1 MNTPTPTPTCGELSC
16 DECNNRTAALTAERD
31 QLRAEVNALVITKDK
46 ACAAAVENKAE
57 ADGLRAALA
66 LGQQNCD
73 DAYEDLRDERDAAR
87 AELATCKDTSKSL
100 LESLRAEVERLRS
113 DRDCEK
119 RLRKD
124 ADEFR
129 ENAIERAER
138 AEAEVSKLTDALDM
152 MRDEFMRIIACPGCD
167 AEIEDLAN
175 RAQLKLIQ
183 RVPVITQLDRAEAQL
198 TAERARLDWLES
210 DAGVDWQWSDAARTV
225 SRASIDVFMKEDA
238 K

>member
-1 MNTPTPTPTCGELSC
+1 MNTPTPTPTPTCGELSC
-16 DECNNRTAALTAERD
+16 DECNARTAALTAERD
-31 QLRAEVNALVITKDK
+31 Q
-46 ACAAAVENKAE
+46 
-57 ADGLRAALA
+57 LRAALA

-73 DAYEDLRDERDAAR
+73 DAYDDLRAERKDAIAR
-87 AELATCKDTSKSL
+87 AESA
-100 LESLRAEVERLRS
+100 EREVERLRS

-124 ADEFR
+124 AEELR
-129 ENAIERAER
+129 EDAIARAARAER
-138 AEAEVSKLTDALDM
+138 GEAEVSKLTDALDM
-152 MRDEFMRIIACPGCD
+152 MRDEFMRIIACPGCN

-183 RVPVITQLDRAEAQL
+183 RVPVITQRDRAEAEL
-198 TAERARLDWLES
+198 ATERARLDWLES

-225 SRASIDVFMKEDA
+225 SRASINAFMEEGA